1 MKRLFALALALCLC
15 FSLLVACDSQEPQAE
30 NPAEEPTEDRVAPKH
45 TELDFSQVVDMDKV
59 TLSETETDYV
69 LLDVADYGKI
79 LIRLYPNVAPATVAN
94 FKSLVAKGFY
104 DGLIFHRVIENFMIQ
119 GGDPKGNGT
128 GGQTDENGREI
139 NIRGEFTSNGFENN
153 LRHVRGVISMA
164 RANHPDSASSQFF
177 ICHQNYMAGNG
188 RYAAFGYV
196 VYGMDTVDRIAK
208 VTTNA
213 SDKPLRDVVITS
225 IRFANL
231 PAEAI
236 ES

>member
-1 MKRLFALALALCLC
+1 MKRLFALALALCIC
-15 FSLLVACDSQEPQAE
+15 CSLLVACDSQEKKQEAPVD
-30 NPAEEPTEDRVAPKH
+30 DRVAPQH
-45 TELDFSQVVDMDKV
+45 TDLDFSQVTDMSKISPSD
-59 TLSETETDYV
+59 TETDYV
-69 LLDVADYGKI
+69 LLDVANYGKI
-79 LIRLYPNVAPATVAN
+79 LIRLYPDVAPKTVAN

-128 GGQTDENGREI
+128 GGQTDANGNEI

-164 RANHPDSASSQFF
+164 RANDPDSASSQFF
-177 ICHQNYMAGNG
+177 ICHQNYMSGNG
-188 RYAAFGYV
+188 KYAAFGYV
-196 VYGMDTVDRIAK
+196 VYGMDTVDAIAK
-208 VTTNA
+208 VTTDEN
-213 SDKPLRDVVITS
+213 DKPKTDVVITS
-225 IRFANL
+225 IRFANV